1 MTVKKDPKRQLL
13 GKIAKARGKQFES
26 RIDDSFAYYAQKG
39 YAIIE
44 KTPEPM
50 ATRRRSKSTALV
62 TVLPRMATSSS

>member
-39 YAIIE
+39 FAIIE

-50 ATRRRSKSTALV
+50 HPTKKSRQWQVHRLLRKAGTAGL
-62 TVLPRMATSSS
+62 

>member
-1 MTVKKDPKRQLL
+1 MTEKKDPKRQLL

-39 YAIIE
+39 FAIIE

-50 ATRRRSKSTALV
+50 QRQVHRLLRKAGTAGL
-62 TVLPRMATSSS
+62 